1 MKINKYNEHFFD
13 VIDSELK
20 AYLLGYLV
28 ADGCVTIEQRKE
40 KPNNPIRRV
49 QFQPSIDDLQ
59 VITLMKET
67 IAPDNK
73 VTMVKSKRENRK
85 DTVKLRLANSYM
97 VKVLVEKYKIY
108 PRKTYDKTFRFPK
121 MEKQFRRH
129 FIRGYMDGDGSFGNR
144 HFSMI
149 CNSKLFLEDI
159 LSEFKEAIPDLKHYV
174 YEENRS
180 LTTYYSLHFSV
191 NKKSRLDLFNY
202 LYKDCQYKLNRKFN
216 KAWNT
221 VLNSKSKDSL
231 SV

>member
-28 ADGCVTIEQRKE
+28 ANGCITIEHRKE
-40 KPNNPIRRV
+40 KPNNPIRRI

-59 VITLMKET
+59 VITLIRDS

-73 VTMVKSKRENRK
+73 LTIVKAKRENRK
-85 DTVKLRLANSYM
+85 DTVKLRLANTYI
-97 VKVLVEKYKIY
+97 VKMLMEKYHIY
-108 PRKTYDKTFRFPK
+108 PRKTYDKTFKFPI
-121 MEKQFRRH
+121 MDKQFKRH
-129 FIRGYMDGDGSFGNR
+129 FIRGYMDGDGSFGTR

-149 CNSKLFLEDI
+149 CNSRLFLENI
-159 LSEFKEAIPDLKHYV
+159 LSEFKEAIPDLKHYI

-191 NKKSRLDLFNY
+191 NRKSRLDLFNY
-202 LYKDCQYKLNRKFN
+202 IYKDCQYRLDRKFN

-221 VLNSKSKDSL
+221 VLNSKSKDLL

>member
-20 AYLLGYLV
+20 SYLLGYLV
-28 ADGCVTIEQRKE
+28 ADGCITIEHRKE
-40 KPNNPIRRV
+40 KPNNPIRRI

-59 VITLMKET
+59 VITLMRDS

-73 VTMVKSKRENRK
+73 LTIVKAKRENRK
-85 DTVKLRLANSYM
+85 DTVKLRLANTYI
-97 VKVLVEKYKIY
+97 VKMLMEKYHIY
-108 PRKTYDKTFRFPK
+108 PRKTYDKTFKFPI
-121 MEKQFRRH
+121 MDKQFKRH
-129 FIRGYMDGDGSFGNR
+129 FIRGYMDGDGSFGTR

-149 CNSKLFLEDI
+149 CNSRLFLENI
-159 LSEFKEAIPDLKHYV
+159 LSEFKEAIPDLKHYI

-191 NKKSRLDLFNY
+191 NRKSRLDLFNY
-202 LYKDCQYKLNRKFN
+202 IYKDCQYRLDRKFN

-221 VLNSKSKDSL
+221 VLNSKSKDLL